1 MPAVLFVC
9 TGNLYRS
16 PISAALF
23 NAMLEQMQ
31 ADPSAWRV
39 ESAGTWTQANQP
51 APPEVLQV
59 MAKRGLDLTSHH
71 SRMVS
76 EEILGEFDLILTMES
91 GQKEA
96 LCIEFP
102 QIAKRVFMLSEMAG
116 PRISINDPIDRS
128 VDGIRDVALEIEGWL
143 TLGKD
148 RIFQLAK
155 FRG

>member
-16 PISAALF
+16 PISAALL

-31 ADPSAWRV
+31 ADPSVWRV
-39 ESAGTWTQANQP
+39 ESAGTWAQAHQP
-51 APPEVLQV
+51 APSEVLQV
-59 MAKRGLDLTSHH
+59 LAKRGLDLRSHR

-76 EEILGEFDLILTMES
+76 EEILAEFDLILTMES

-116 PRISINDPIDRS
+116 SRISISDPIDRS
-128 VDGIRDVALEIEGWL
+128 VAGIRDVALEIEDWL
-143 TLGKD
+143 RLGKD
-148 RIFQLAK
+148 RIFQLAQLK
-155 FRG
+155 G

>member
-23 NAMLEQMQ
+23 NAILVQKQ
-31 ADPSAWRV
+31 ADLSAWRV
-39 ESAGTWTQANQP
+39 ESAGTWAQADQP
-51 APPEVLQV
+51 SPPEVLQA
-59 MAKRGLDLTSHH
+59 MAKRGLDLTSYR

-76 EEILGEFDLILTMES
+76 AEILAEFDLILTMES

-102 QIAKRVFMLSEMAG
+102 KIARRVFMLSEMAG
-116 PRISINDPIDRS
+116 SQVSISDPIDRS
-128 VDGIRDVALEIEGWL
+128 VDGVGDVALEIEDWL
-143 TLGKD
+143 TRGKD
-148 RIFQLAK
+148 RIFQLVQFK
-155 FRG
+155 G

>member
-1 MPAVLFVC
+1 MV
-9 TGNLYRS
+9 
-16 PISAALF
+16 
-23 NAMLEQMQ
+23 EQMQ
-31 ADPSAWRV
+31 VDPSTWRV
-39 ESAGTWTQANQP
+39 ESAGTWAQVNQP

-59 MAKRGLDLTSHH
+59 MAKHGLDLRSHR

-76 EEILGEFDLILTMES
+76 EEILGEFDLILVMES

-102 QIAKRVFMLSEMAG
+102 QIANRVFMLSEMAG

-128 VDGIRDVALEIEGWL
+128 VDGVRDVVLEIEDWL

-148 RIFQLAK
+148 RIFQLAQLK
-155 FRG
+155 G